1 MKKKGI
7 EQNEGI
13 VQVGLQ
19 NSDNNEVT
27 IIVTPREM
35 IEKLMEQGR
44 HGEAITELK
53 KIHDMVGQSHPFYPY
68 YKYKTIPFGDRMVL
82 QHEPLDK
89 EIAKLYPLIFRGKVT
104 IDENEFEEGESLEEL
119 LTRKRLSQER
129 LKIDMKF
136 LETWIG
142 EQKIENDFTLE
153 QEAVKD
159 GEWVIMPEKLPP
171 PLRVKLA
178 LRGEQE
184 HTIVEYL
191 ELRLT
196 KLSKKENLIIISNEQ
211 QKNCPYLL
219 KVLIDYRD
227 EQEQKQTFKGKV
239 NFLVRRDFVGLVK
252 PEKTIL
258 EFLKYTQVCDVLDI
272 VDIERQKSIFL
283 TKEFSVDD
291 KEDLDIID
299 RKLAFLNE
307 LVEIEAFFDVKFRM
321 ALEISSTDFMNIGIL
336 KSIIKKEPIKNTFE
350 AISLMLGDKKS
361 ALGFYQNTVDAK
373 GVLITAEEREEKEI
387 HLFGA
392 SIKNIHTKW
401 TLDNVK
407 IADSEK
413 LKNKLKYMEE
423 GDTVN
428 VRFIPGTKNVIS
440 YEYSLQ
446 DYKTEG

>member
-19 NSDNNEVT
+19 NSNNNEVT

-35 IEKLMEQGR
+35 FEKLMEQGR

-53 KIHDMVGQSHPFYPY
+53 KMHDMVGQSHPLYPY
-68 YKYKTIPFGDRMVL
+68 YQYKTVPFGNRMVL

-89 EIAKLYPLIFRGKVT
+89 EIAKRYPLIFKGNVT

-119 LTRKRLSQER
+119 LTRKRLSQEIV
-129 LKIDMKF
+129 KIDMKF

-153 QEAVKD
+153 QEAAKD
-159 GEWVIMPEKLPP
+159 GEWVIMPRKLPP

-196 KLSKKENLIIISNEQ
+196 KISKKENLMVISNEQ
-211 QKNCPYLL
+211 QENCPYLL
-219 KVLIDYRD
+219 KLLIDRRD

-239 NFLVRRDFVGLVK
+239 NFLVREDFVGLVK
-252 PEKTIL
+252 QEKTIL
-258 EFLKYTQVCDVLDI
+258 EFLKYSHECDVLDI

-283 TKEFSVDD
+283 TEEFSVDD
-291 KEDLDIID
+291 IEGLEIID

-307 LVEIEAFFDVKFRM
+307 LIEIEAFFGVEFLMD
-321 ALEISSTDFMNIGIL
+321 LEISSADFMNINIL

-350 AISLMLGDKKS
+350 AISLMLGDKES
-361 ALGFYQNTVDAK
+361 ALGFYQKTIDAK

-407 IADSEK
+407 FADSEK
-413 LKNKLKYMEE
+413 LKNKLEYMEE
-423 GDTVN
+423 RDTVN
-428 VRFIPGTKNVIS
+428 VKFIPGTKNEIS

-446 DYKTEG
+446 DCRKEE